1 MKEKVF
7 NIRLSGKT
15 VMLIAGGLAIAGT
28 FFGLGRLSKK
38 SSKEDLHKMAEQPQA
53 PAQEQ
58 PQEPAKPTAPHP
70 QA

>member
-7 NIRLSGKT
+7 NIKLSGKT

-38 SSKEDLHKMAEQPQA
+38 SSKKELHEMAEQPKPAQEQPQA
-53 PAQEQ
+53 PAAAAPQ
-58 PQEPAKPTAPHP
+58 PQA
-70 QA
+70 